1 MTPATQPYRWAML
14 GGASLVYFCF
24 GLTVAAMAPL
34 VNPVA
39 SELGLSHSAMGSV
52 LGAWQL
58 VYIVSAIPCGALL
71 DRIGPRRALVLAAV
85 IIGTSG
91 VLRSLSAGHMSLFLA
106 VAVFGLGGPLVS
118 IGGPKLISLWFEG
131 KERGIAMGIF
141 VTGQALGS
149 VVALAATNALAMPL
163 AGGNWRIV
171 LLAYAG
177 IALASGLVWLAIST
191 GGARRA
197 ADAGLAAEA
206 GRSSLGVFRDLL
218 RIGTVRII
226 LLMGICIFFYNHGL
240 GHWLPEILR
249 TKGMDAAAAGYWAA
263 IPIAVSIA
271 GALVV
276 PRLAIPHRRIA
287 ILGALFVCAGAA
299 TLIIQIAA
307 GPALAAGLVLQGVT
321 RGSMTII
328 AVLVLME
335 TREVESRN
343 VGSAGGLFFAAS
355 EIGGVLGPLSVGAL
369 SDVAG
374 DFSAALSVLT
384 GACGA
389 LLVLLATLSL
399 GTRTTR

>member
-1 MTPATQPYRWAML
+1 ML

-39 SELGLSHSAMGSV
+39 RELGLSHSAMGSV

-71 DRIGPRRALVLAAV
+71 DRVGPRRALFLAVV

-91 VLRSLSAGHMSLFLA
+91 VLRSLSEGHMSLFLA

-131 KERGIAMGIF
+131 KERGLAMGIF

-149 VVALAATNALAMPL
+149 VAGLAATNGLAMPL
-163 AGGNWRIV
+163 AGGSWRVV

-177 IALASGLVWLAIST
+177 IALASGLVWLAVST
-191 GGARRA
+191 GGARRVT
-197 ADAGLAAEA
+197 DAGRAVDS

-218 RIGTVRII
+218 RIGTVRIV

-249 TKGMDAAAAGYWAA
+249 SKGMDAAAAGYWASV
-263 IPIAVSIA
+263 PIAISIA
-271 GALVV
+271 GALII
-276 PRLAIPHRRIA
+276 PRLAIPRRRIA
-287 ILGALFVCAGAA
+287 ILA
-299 TLIIQIAA
+299 TLFLFAGTATLLIQILAS
-307 GPALAAGLVLQGVT
+307 PALAAGLVLQGVT

-335 TREVESRN
+335 TPEVESRY
-343 VGSAGGLFFAAS
+343 VGSAVGMFFAAS

-369 SDVAG
+369 SDVTG
-374 DFSAALSVLT
+374 DFSVSLYVLT
-384 GACGA
+384 GACG
-389 LLVLLATLSL
+389 VLLALLARL
-399 GTRTTR
+399 GLRTR